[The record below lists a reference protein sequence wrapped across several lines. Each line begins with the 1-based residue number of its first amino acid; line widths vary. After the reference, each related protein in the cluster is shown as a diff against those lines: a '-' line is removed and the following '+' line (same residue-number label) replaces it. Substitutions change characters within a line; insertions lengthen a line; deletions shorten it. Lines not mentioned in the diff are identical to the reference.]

1 MIVGG
6 KVVRAGTPRDLIAEL
21 RGRIWEKIIDKRQ
34 LESHRAH
41 HDVIATRLYGGRTVV
56 HVLADANPGDG
67 FAPVEGSLED
77 VYFSTL
83 SSVRRAA

>member
-1 MIVGG
+1 M
-6 KVVRAGTPRDLIAEL
+6 
-21 RGRIWEKIIDKRQ
+21 RGRIWEKHIDKRD
-34 LESHRAH
+34 LEAHRAGH
-41 HDVIATRLYGGRTVV
+41 NVIATRLYGGRTVI
-56 HVLADANPGDG
+56 HVLADSNPGDG